1 MPPVDGRKLRHLGR
15 LARIFWAYRTG
26 ATAVPQLPVRLW
38 IESTSRCNLRCPYCP
53 NKEIE
58 KADHGF
64 MALDRF
70 KSIIDQV
77 AGHAYDVNLFHRGE
91 PTMHPKLPE
100 MVAYARTKGLYTRIH
115 TNITLMSEK
124 KARALI
130 EAGLDFMSCS
140 FDGYTKEMYER
151 NRVGAKFEWALDHL
165 TRFLELKR
173 DLKAK
178 HPFTTLQVME
188 IGAPATKAELKRTR
202 RAFFDRF
209 RGLPLDRVVLRNPHN
224 WAGDVFMPD
233 LSRDALLA
241 DGRRFTP
248 CTFLWYSSTIYWD
261 GTVTA
266 CPQDFF
272 GKLGMGDL
280 EEKPLREIWNDTRL
294 VQLRQQMATGDVP
307 KDLPC
312 YTCDRIWRHQVMS
325 VPTDYLKVFLSD
337 HVMSY
342 GWLRRLVRV

>member
-1 MPPVDGRKLRHLGR
+1 MRRMDSRHLRHLGR
-15 LARIFWAYRTG
+15 LARIFWAYKTG
-26 ATAVPQLPVRLW
+26 ATKVPPLPVRLW
-38 IESTSRCNLRCPYCP
+38 IESTSHCNLRCGYCP
-53 NKEIE
+53 NKDIE

-64 MALDRF
+64 MDVGLF

-77 AGHAYDVNLFHRGE
+77 ADHAYDVNLFHRGE
-91 PTMHPKLPE
+91 PTMHPRLPE
-100 MVAYARTKGLYTRIH
+100 MVAYARAKGLYTRIH
-115 TNITLMSEK
+115 TNITLLSEK

-140 FDGYTKEMYER
+140 FDGYEKDMYEK
-151 NRVGAKFEWALDHL
+151 NRVGAKFDWALDHL
-165 TRFLELKR
+165 RRFLQLKR
-173 DLKAK
+173 ELGVR
-178 HPFTTLQVME
+178 HHYTVLQVME
-188 IGAPATKAELKRTR
+188 IGAPPKDELKRMR
-202 RAFFDRF
+202 RAFLDNFK
-209 RGLPLDRVVLRNPHN
+209 GLPLDRVVLRTPHN
-224 WAGDVFMPD
+224 WAGDIFVPE

-261 GTVTA
+261 GTVRA

-272 GKLGMGDL
+272 NKLGMGDL
-280 EEKPLREIWNDTRL
+280 KEKPLREVWNDTRL
-294 VQLRQQMATGDVP
+294 VQLRERMATGDIP

-325 VPTDYLKVFLSD
+325 VPTDYLRTFLSD